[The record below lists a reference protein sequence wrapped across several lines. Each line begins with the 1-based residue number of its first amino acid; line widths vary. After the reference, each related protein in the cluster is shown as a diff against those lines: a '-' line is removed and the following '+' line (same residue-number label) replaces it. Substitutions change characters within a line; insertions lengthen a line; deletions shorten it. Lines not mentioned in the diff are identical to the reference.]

1 MKLTITL
8 ILYALFIFI
17 SSCSSTVILKSSSF
31 SDKEFFNSVFNETNL
46 SSNEKKE
53 LSSIIYKL
61 YTFNYLFEED
71 IETLLLNLENN
82 SFKKEFEDEI
92 ENLLFNNI
100 NAQKNVLNLK
110 IKAPNK
116 NKELIIESLLKENIK
131 FNVDFNSSNGFE
143 LEENILNSKNKFF
156 CKSFKDEQHELIDK
170 SVFNVDRDFSKK
182 ILIVYSSEYI
192 KKVEKLKMDYPNE
205 IYHLIDSVNIESDV
219 QKLLKA
225 YDSNRRLSFIE
236 SLDKKITI
244 EHFPRSRNDIDKVY
258 FLLDY
263 KLGKTI
269 VPIYRNLDFGSK
281 LFSNTEIIYGANK
294 VNDLADFE
302 GILIPINKQ
311 MIERIAQI
319 KDITNLENEFEK
331 MMVSDYLILEK
342 VTNNNFYSSEI
353 YLSTGFVN
361 INGNECISRNIPM
374 WKIDINEITKQI

>member
-17 SSCSSTVILKSSSF
+17 SSCSSTVILKSNSF

-110 IKAPNK
+110 VKTPNK

>member
-61 YTFNYLFEED
+61 YTFNFLFEED

-100 NAQKNVLNLK
+100 NAQKNVFNLK
-110 IKAPNK
+110 VKTPNK

-281 LFSNTEIIYGANK
+281 LFSNTEIIYGADK

>member
-8 ILYALFIFI
+8 ILYALFIFL
-17 SSCSSTVILKSSSF
+17 SSCSSTVILKSSSA

-61 YTFNYLFEED
+61 YAFNYLFEED
-71 IETLLLNLENN
+71 IETLLFNLENS
-82 SFKKEFEDEI
+82 SFKKEFEDKI
-92 ENLLFNNI
+92 KNLLSNNI
-100 NAQKNVLNLK
+100 SAQKNVLTLK
-110 IKAPNK
+110 VKTPNK
-116 NKELIIESLLKENIK
+116 NKEFIIESLLKENIK
-131 FNVDFNSSNGFE
+131 FNVDFNSPNGFE
-143 LEENILNSKNKFF
+143 LKEDILNSKNKFF
-156 CKSFKDEQHELIDK
+156 CKSFIDEQNKLIDK
-170 SVFNVDRDFSKK
+170 SVFNLDRDFSKK
-182 ILIVYSSEYI
+182 ILIVYSSEYL

-205 IYHLIDSVNIESDV
+205 IYHLIDSINIENDV
-219 QKLLKA
+219 QKLLKV
-225 YDSNRRLSFIE
+225 YDSSRRLSFIE
-236 SLDKKITI
+236 SLDRKITI

-263 KLGKTI
+263 KLGKSI

-294 VNDLADFE
+294 INDLADFE

-331 MMVSDYLILEK
+331 MIISDYLILEK

-361 INGNECISRNIPM
+361 INGNECISRNIPI

>member
-46 SSNEKKE
+46 SSNEKKD

-110 IKAPNK
+110 IKTPNK
-116 NKELIIESLLKENIK
+116 SKELIIESLLKENIK

-311 MIERIAQI
+311 MLETIAQI

-342 VTNNNFYSSEI
+342 VTNNNFYSSKI

>member
-61 YTFNYLFEED
+61 YTFNFLFEED

-100 NAQKNVLNLK
+100 NAQKNVFNLK
-110 IKAPNK
+110 VKTPNK

-281 LFSNTEIIYGANK
+281 LFSNTEIIYGADK

-319 KDITNLENEFEK
+319 KDITNIENELEK
-331 MMVSDYLILEK
+331 MIISDYLILEK
-342 VTNNNFYSSEI
+342 VTSNNFYSSEI
-353 YLSTGFVN
+353 YLSTGFVD

-374 WKIDINEITKQI
+374 WKIDINQITKQI

>member
-110 IKAPNK
+110 IKTPNK

-143 LEENILNSKNKFF
+143 LEKNILNSKNKFF

-219 QKLLKA
+219 QRLLKA
-225 YDSNRRLSFIE
+225 YDSSRRLSFIE
-236 SLDKKITI
+236 SLDRKITI

-311 MIERIAQI
+311 MLETIAQI

-342 VTNNNFYSSEI
+342 FTNNNFYGSEI

>member
-17 SSCSSTVILKSSSF
+17 SSCSSTVILKSSPF

-53 LSSIIYKL
+53 LSSITYKL

-71 IETLLLNLENN
+71 IETLLLNLENS
-82 SFKKEFEDEI
+82 SFKKEFEDKI
-92 ENLLFNNI
+92 KNLLSNNI
-100 NAQKNVLNLK
+100 RAQKNVLTLK
-110 IKAPNK
+110 VKTPNK

-156 CKSFKDEQHELIDK
+156 CKSFKDEQHGLIDK

>member
-1 MKLTITL
+1 MLDQKDHLLLKLLQDNSRISASEAGEELELSVPAASERIKKLLGGGYIKKFTAQLDSKKLGLDLT
-8 ILYALFIFI
+8 AFI
-17 SSCSSTVILKSSSF
+17 SVDSSS
-31 SDKEFFNSVFNETNL
+31 SSHYEDIIVQSKKNNSV
-46 SSNEKKE
+46 
-53 LSSIIYKL
+53 
-61 YTFNYLFEED
+61 
-71 IETLLLNLENN
+71 LECH
-82 SFKKEFEDEI
+82 SVTGEGSH
-92 ENLLFNNI
+92 L
-100 NAQKNVLNLK
+100 LK
-110 IKAPNK
+110 ICVQNSSK
-116 NKELIIESLLKENIK
+116 LESLLKENIK
-131 FNVDFNSSNGFE
+131 FNVDFNSPNGFE
-143 LEENILNSKNKFF
+143 LKEDILNSKNKFF
-156 CKSFKDEQHELIDK
+156 CKSFIDEQHKLIDK
-170 SVFNVDRDFSKK
+170 SVFNLDRDFSKK

-281 LFSNTEIIYGANK
+281 LFSNTEIIYGADK

>member
-61 YTFNYLFEED
+61 YTFNFLFEED

-100 NAQKNVLNLK
+100 NAQKNVFNLK
-110 IKAPNK
+110 VKTPNK

-302 GILIPINKQ
+302 SILIPIDKQ

>member
-8 ILYALFIFI
+8 ILYALFIFL
-17 SSCSSTVILKSSSF
+17 SSCSSTVILKSSSA

-61 YTFNYLFEED
+61 YAFNYLFEED
-71 IETLLLNLENN
+71 IETLLFNLENS
-82 SFKKEFEDEI
+82 SFKKEFEDKI
-92 ENLLFNNI
+92 KNLLSNNI
-100 NAQKNVLNLK
+100 SAQKNVLTLK
-110 IKAPNK
+110 VKTPNK
-116 NKELIIESLLKENIK
+116 NKEFIIESLLKENIK
-131 FNVDFNSSNGFE
+131 FNVDFNSPNGFE
-143 LEENILNSKNKFF
+143 LKEDILNSKNKFF
-156 CKSFKDEQHELIDK
+156 CKSFIDEQYKLINK
-170 SVFNVDRDFSKK
+170 SVFNDDRDFSKK
-182 ILIVYSSEYI
+182 ILIVYSSEYF

-205 IYHLIDSVNIESDV
+205 IYHLIDSINIENDV
-219 QKLLKA
+219 QKLLKV
-225 YDSNRRLSFIE
+225 YDSSRRLSFIE
-236 SLDKKITI
+236 SLDRKITI

-263 KLGKTI
+263 KLGKSI

-294 VNDLADFE
+294 INDLADFE

-331 MMVSDYLILEK
+331 MIISDYLILEK

-361 INGNECISRNIPM
+361 INGNECISRNIPI

>member
-61 YTFNYLFEED
+61 YTFNFLFEED

-100 NAQKNVLNLK
+100 NAQKNVFNLK
-110 IKAPNK
+110 VKTPNK

-182 ILIVYSSEYI
+182 ILIVYSSEHI

-281 LFSNTEIIYGANK
+281 LFSNTEIIYGADK

>member
-110 IKAPNK
+110 IKTPNK

-192 KKVEKLKMDYPNE
+192 KKVEKFKMDYPNE

-281 LFSNTEIIYGANK
+281 LFSNTEIIYGADK

>member
-61 YTFNYLFEED
+61 YTFNFLFEED

-100 NAQKNVLNLK
+100 NAQKNVFNLK
-110 IKAPNK
+110 VKTPNK

-281 LFSNTEIIYGANK
+281 LFSNTEIIYGADK

-331 MMVSDYLILEK
+331 MMISDYLILEK

>member
-110 IKAPNK
+110 IKTPNK

-182 ILIVYSSEYI
+182 ILIVYSSEYL
-192 KKVEKLKMDYPNE
+192 KKVEKLMIDYPNE

-225 YDSNRRLSFIE
+225 YDSSKRLSFIE
-236 SLDKKITI
+236 SLDKKISI